1 MQKTKIVLQ
10 LIRLNYLEVNI
21 YMTKVELLAPVGDW
35 NCLKA
40 AVQNGA
46 DAVYFGVEQFN
57 ARMYAANFNVEDMK
71 QVIDYCKL
79 RNVKTN
85 LTLNT
90 LLENCEF
97 DNAVDLAKEAYKA
110 GVDAIIV
117 QDLGLAKY
125 LIDNIPGLPIHAS
138 TQMTVHNLQGVLKLE
153 KLGFDRVVL
162 SRELSCEEIEY
173 ICKNCKVE
181 IETFIHGALCICYSG
196 QCLFSSVVGGR
207 SGNRGKCAGP
217 CRLPYELISENAE
230 THERKSIDKGYLLST
245 KDLCGIAYLPRL
257 IQAGVKCFK
266 IEGRMKSPEY
276 VATVT
281 RIYRKYIDMVLN
293 NDDFIIDE
301 KDINDLMQ
309 VFNRGGF
316 SDGHLDSKHNRN
328 LIFPEKPSN
337 MGIYLGTIKKY
348 NSNKGHITLQLEED
362 LELGDS
368 ISVSN
373 EASKYLVSELMI
385 KNVNQKKV
393 SANTE
398 VTIGRM
404 KGNIKVGD
412 KVYRISSKALSD
424 FAKASYDNCEN
435 KKIPLNC
442 TVTIKKNTPIS
453 MEISTNKNTCYNEL
467 YSSIYVKEI
476 SNMIP
481 IDALKTPISVE
492 RVVKQISKTTNT
504 PFSFENITVL
514 LDDGLYVPSISTL
527 NELRR
532 TALEKVEQEIL
543 SRAKRTLLD
552 LSRKSKESITY
563 TPNVKNPEISVLFRQ
578 LDLDFDYTKL
588 DKEKITNI
596 YVSLELFISKKY
608 SKVISYFSD
617 NYNLYIYV
625 PSIIKTNYKNI
636 ALSTIEQAV
645 MIYNIKGFIV
655 SNIGDFE
662 LLKKY
667 SKDYE
672 FIGNYT
678 LNVFNNNTMEEY
690 RKLGLSRITLSRE
703 LNQELIKEMLANANI
718 NTEMI
723 VYGNLP
729 LMASS
734 YCFLGETNKCYP
746 DCGTNCKK
754 NNKYY
759 LKDRLG
765 FNFRVV
771 PNSIETVTLICNSK
785 TLSVSTKDLPVN
797 FVRLDILDESINEIN
812 EAVDKAYNR
821 EKLEGLQYT
830 NGNLYREV

>member
-1 MQKTKIVLQ
+1 
-10 LIRLNYLEVNI
+10 
-21 YMTKVELLAPVGDW
+21 MTKVELLAPVGDW

-578 LDLDFDYTKL
+578 LELDFDYTKL

>member
-1 MQKTKIVLQ
+1 
-10 LIRLNYLEVNI
+10 
-21 YMTKVELLAPVGDW
+21 MTKVELLAPVGDW

-293 NDDFIIDE
+293 NYDFIIDE

-552 LSRKSKESITY
+552 LSKKSKESITY

-578 LDLDFDYTKL
+578 LELDFDYTKL

-608 SKVISYFSD
+608 SKIISYFSD

-703 LNQELIKEMLANANI
+703 LNQELIKEMLANANL

-734 YCFLGETNKCYP
+734 YCFLGKTNKCYP
-746 DCGTNCKK
+746 NCGTNCKK

>member
-1 MQKTKIVLQ
+1 
-10 LIRLNYLEVNI
+10 
-21 YMTKVELLAPVGDW
+21 MTKVELLAPVGDW

-71 QVIDYCKL
+71 QVIEYCKL

-97 DNAVDLAKEAYKA
+97 DNAVDLAKEAYKT

-245 KDLCGIAYLPRL
+245 KDLCGITYLPRL
-257 IQAGVKCFK
+257 VQAGVKCFK

-293 NDDFIIDE
+293 NYDFIIDE

-552 LSRKSKESITY
+552 LSKKSKESITY

-578 LDLDFDYTKL
+578 LELDFDYTKL

-608 SKVISYFSD
+608 SKIISYFSD

-797 FVRLDILDESINEIN
+797 FVRLDILNESINEIN

>member
-1 MQKTKIVLQ
+1 
-10 LIRLNYLEVNI
+10 
-21 YMTKVELLAPVGDW
+21 MTKVELLAPVGDW

-293 NDDFIIDE
+293 NDNFIIDE

-543 SRAKRTLLD
+543 FRAKRTLLD

-667 SKDYE
+667 SKDDYE

-690 RKLGLSRITLSRE
+690 RKLGISRITLSRE

-734 YCFLGETNKCYP
+734 YCFLGKTNKCYP
-746 DCGTNCKK
+746 NCGTNCKK

>member
-1 MQKTKIVLQ
+1 MQKKKIVLQ

-71 QVIDYCKL
+71 QVIEYCKL

-97 DNAVDLAKEAYKA
+97 DNAVDLAKEAYKT

-257 IQAGVKCFK
+257 VQAGVKCFK

-293 NDDFIIDE
+293 NYDFIIDE

-543 SRAKRTLLD
+543 SRAKKTLLD
-552 LSRKSKESITY
+552 LSKKSKESITY

-608 SKVISYFSD
+608 SKIISYFSD

-703 LNQELIKEMLANANI
+703 LNQELIKEMLANANL

-734 YCFLGETNKCYP
+734 YCFLGKTNKCYP
-746 DCGTNCKK
+746 NCGTNCKK

-785 TLSVSTKDLPVN
+785 TLSISTKDLPVN

>member
-1 MQKTKIVLQ
+1 
-10 LIRLNYLEVNI
+10 
-21 YMTKVELLAPVGDW
+21 MTKVELLAPVGDW

-71 QVIDYCKL
+71 QVIEYCKL

-97 DNAVDLAKEAYKA
+97 DNAVDLAKEAYKT

-257 IQAGVKCFK
+257 VQAGVKCFK

-293 NDDFIIDE
+293 NYDFIIDE

-337 MGIYLGTIKKY
+337 MGIFLGTIKKY

-552 LSRKSKESITY
+552 LSKKSKESITY

-578 LDLDFDYTKL
+578 LELDFDYTKL

-608 SKVISYFSD
+608 SKIISYFSD

-797 FVRLDILDESINEIN
+797 FVRLDILNESINEIN

>member
-1 MQKTKIVLQ
+1 
-10 LIRLNYLEVNI
+10 
-21 YMTKVELLAPVGDW
+21 MTKVELLAPVGDW

-90 LLENCEF
+90 LLENSEF

-293 NDDFIIDE
+293 NNDFIIDE
-301 KDINDLMQ
+301 KDINELMQ

-348 NSNKGHITLQLEED
+348 NSSKGHITLQLEED

-467 YSSIYVKEI
+467 YSSIYVREI

-588 DKEKITNI
+588 NKEKITNI

-771 PNSIETVTLICNSK
+771 PNTIETVTLICNSK

-797 FVRLDILDESINEIN
+797 FVRLDILDESINKIN

>member
-1 MQKTKIVLQ
+1 
-10 LIRLNYLEVNI
+10 
-21 YMTKVELLAPVGDW
+21 MTKVELLAPVGDW

-476 SNMIP
+476 SNMMP

-552 LSRKSKESITY
+552 LSKKSKESITY

-608 SKVISYFSD
+608 SKIISYFSD

-645 MIYNIKGFIV
+645 IIYNIKGFIV

-797 FVRLDILDESINEIN
+797 FVRLDILNESINEIN

>member
-1 MQKTKIVLQ
+1 
-10 LIRLNYLEVNI
+10 
-21 YMTKVELLAPVGDW
+21 MTKVELLAPVGDW

-797 FVRLDILDESINEIN
+797 FVRLDILNESINEIN

>member
-1 MQKTKIVLQ
+1 
-10 LIRLNYLEVNI
+10 
-21 YMTKVELLAPVGDW
+21 MTKVELLAPVGDW

-552 LSRKSKESITY
+552 LSKKSKESITY

-578 LDLDFDYTKL
+578 LELDFDYTKL

-608 SKVISYFSD
+608 SKIISYFSD

-797 FVRLDILDESINEIN
+797 FVRLDILNESINEIN

>member
-1 MQKTKIVLQ
+1 
-10 LIRLNYLEVNI
+10 
-21 YMTKVELLAPVGDW
+21 MTKVELLAPVGDW

-71 QVIDYCKL
+71 QVIEYCKL

-97 DNAVDLAKEAYKA
+97 DNAVDLAKEAYKT

-257 IQAGVKCFK
+257 VQAGVKCFK

-293 NDDFIIDE
+293 NYDFIIDE

-348 NSNKGHITLQLEED
+348 NSNKGHITLQLEEY

-543 SRAKRTLLD
+543 SRAKKTLLD
-552 LSRKSKESITY
+552 LSKKSKESITY

-578 LDLDFDYTKL
+578 LELDFDYTKL

-608 SKVISYFSD
+608 SKIISYFSD

>member
-1 MQKTKIVLQ
+1 
-10 LIRLNYLEVNI
+10 
-21 YMTKVELLAPVGDW
+21 MTKVELLAPVGDW

-71 QVIDYCKL
+71 QVIEYCKL

-97 DNAVDLAKEAYKA
+97 DNAVDLAKEAYKT

-257 IQAGVKCFK
+257 VQAGVKCFK

-293 NDDFIIDE
+293 NYDFIIDE

-543 SRAKRTLLD
+543 SRAKKTLLD
-552 LSRKSKESITY
+552 LSKKSKESITY
-563 TPNVKNPEISVLFRQ
+563 TPNVKNSEISVLFRQ
-578 LDLDFDYTKL
+578 LELDFDYTKL

-608 SKVISYFSD
+608 SKIISYFSD

>member
-1 MQKTKIVLQ
+1 
-10 LIRLNYLEVNI
+10 
-21 YMTKVELLAPVGDW
+21 MTKVELLAPVGDW

-71 QVIDYCKL
+71 QVIEYCKL

-97 DNAVDLAKEAYKA
+97 DNAVDLAKEAYKT

-257 IQAGVKCFK
+257 VQAGVKCFK

-293 NDDFIIDE
+293 NYDFIIDE

-552 LSRKSKESITY
+552 LSKKSKESITY

-578 LDLDFDYTKL
+578 LALDFDYTKL

-608 SKVISYFSD
+608 SKIISYFSD

-797 FVRLDILDESINEIN
+797 FVRLDILNESINEIN

>member
-1 MQKTKIVLQ
+1 
-10 LIRLNYLEVNI
+10 
-21 YMTKVELLAPVGDW
+21 MTKVELLAPVGDW

-563 TPNVKNPEISVLFRQ
+563 TPNVKNPKISVLFRQ

>member
-1 MQKTKIVLQ
+1 
-10 LIRLNYLEVNI
+10 
-21 YMTKVELLAPVGDW
+21 MTKVELLAPVGDW

-552 LSRKSKESITY
+552 LSKKSKESITY

-608 SKVISYFSD
+608 SKIISYFSD

-734 YCFLGETNKCYP
+734 YCFLGKTNKCYP
-746 DCGTNCKK
+746 NCGTNCKK

-797 FVRLDILDESINEIN
+797 FVRLDILNESINEIN

>member
-1 MQKTKIVLQ
+1 
-10 LIRLNYLEVNI
+10 
-21 YMTKVELLAPVGDW
+21 MTKVELLAPVGDW

-588 DKEKITNI
+588 NKEKITNI

>member
-1 MQKTKIVLQ
+1 
-10 LIRLNYLEVNI
+10 
-21 YMTKVELLAPVGDW
+21 MTKVELLAPVGDW

-71 QVIDYCKL
+71 QVIEYCKL

-97 DNAVDLAKEAYKA
+97 DNAVDLAKEAYKT

-257 IQAGVKCFK
+257 VQAGVKCFK

-293 NDDFIIDE
+293 NYDFIIDE

-348 NSNKGHITLQLEED
+348 NSNKGYITLQLEED

-552 LSRKSKESITY
+552 LSKKSKESITY

-578 LDLDFDYTKL
+578 LELDFDYTKL

-608 SKVISYFSD
+608 SKIISYFSD

-797 FVRLDILDESINEIN
+797 FVRLDILNESINEIN

>member
-1 MQKTKIVLQ
+1 
-10 LIRLNYLEVNI
+10 
-21 YMTKVELLAPVGDW
+21 MTKVELLAPVGDW

-71 QVIDYCKL
+71 QVIEYCKL

-97 DNAVDLAKEAYKA
+97 DNAVDLAKEAYKT

>member
-1 MQKTKIVLQ
+1 
-10 LIRLNYLEVNI
+10 
-21 YMTKVELLAPVGDW
+21 MTKVELLAPVGDW

-424 FAKASYDNCEN
+424 LAKASYDNCEN

>member
-1 MQKTKIVLQ
+1 
-10 LIRLNYLEVNI
+10 
-21 YMTKVELLAPVGDW
+21 MTKVELLAPVGDW

-97 DNAVDLAKEAYKA
+97 DNAVDLAKEAYKT

-257 IQAGVKCFK
+257 VQAGVKCFK

-293 NDDFIIDE
+293 NYDFIIDE

-552 LSRKSKESITY
+552 LSKKSKESITY

-578 LDLDFDYTKL
+578 LELDFDYTKL

-608 SKVISYFSD
+608 SKIISYFSD

-797 FVRLDILDESINEIN
+797 FVRLDILNESINEIN

>member
-1 MQKTKIVLQ
+1 MQKKKIVLQ

-337 MGIYLGTIKKY
+337 MGIYLGTIRKY

-552 LSRKSKESITY
+552 LSKKSKESITY

-608 SKVISYFSD
+608 SKIISYFSD

-703 LNQELIKEMLANANI
+703 LNQELIKEMLANANL

-734 YCFLGETNKCYP
+734 YCFLGKTNKCYP
-746 DCGTNCKK
+746 NCGTNCKK

-812 EAVDKAYNR
+812 KAVDKAYNR

>member
-1 MQKTKIVLQ
+1 
-10 LIRLNYLEVNI
+10 
-21 YMTKVELLAPVGDW
+21 MTKVELLAPVGDW

-46 DAVYFGVEQFN
+46 DTVYFGVEQFN

-662 LLKKY
+662 LFKKY

-746 DCGTNCKK
+746 NCGTNCKK

-797 FVRLDILDESINEIN
+797 FVRLDILNESINEIN

>member
-1 MQKTKIVLQ
+1 
-10 LIRLNYLEVNI
+10 
-21 YMTKVELLAPVGDW
+21 MTKVELLAPVGDW

-71 QVIDYCKL
+71 QVIEYCKL

-97 DNAVDLAKEAYKA
+97 DNAVDLAKEAYKT

-257 IQAGVKCFK
+257 VQAGVKCFK

-293 NDDFIIDE
+293 NYDFIIDE

-552 LSRKSKESITY
+552 LSKKSKESITY

-608 SKVISYFSD
+608 SKIISYFSD

-645 MIYNIKGFIV
+645 IIYNIKGFIV

-797 FVRLDILDESINEIN
+797 FVRLDILNESINEIN

>member
-1 MQKTKIVLQ
+1 
-10 LIRLNYLEVNI
+10 
-21 YMTKVELLAPVGDW
+21 MTKVELLAPVGDW

-125 LIDNIPGLPIHAS
+125 LIDNIPGLLIHAS

-662 LLKKY
+662 LFKKY

-746 DCGTNCKK
+746 NCGTNCKK

>member
-1 MQKTKIVLQ
+1 
-10 LIRLNYLEVNI
+10 
-21 YMTKVELLAPVGDW
+21 MTKVELLAPVGDW

-245 KDLCGIAYLPRL
+245 KDLCGIAYIPRL

-293 NDDFIIDE
+293 NDDFVIDE

-563 TPNVKNPEISVLFRQ
+563 TPNVKNPRISVLFRQ

-636 ALSTIEQAV
+636 ALSTIEQAI

>member
-1 MQKTKIVLQ
+1 
-10 LIRLNYLEVNI
+10 
-21 YMTKVELLAPVGDW
+21 MTKVELLAPVGDW

-71 QVIDYCKL
+71 QVIEYCKL

-97 DNAVDLAKEAYKA
+97 DNAVDLAKEAYKT

-293 NDDFIIDE
+293 NDNFIIDE

-578 LDLDFDYTKL
+578 LELDFDYTKL

-608 SKVISYFSD
+608 SKIISYFSD

>member
-1 MQKTKIVLQ
+1 
-10 LIRLNYLEVNI
+10 
-21 YMTKVELLAPVGDW
+21 MTKVELLAPVGDW

-293 NDDFIIDE
+293 NDNFIIDE

-532 TALEKVEQEIL
+532 TTLEKVEQKIL

>member
-1 MQKTKIVLQ
+1 
-10 LIRLNYLEVNI
+10 
-21 YMTKVELLAPVGDW
+21 MTKVELLAPVGDW

-552 LSRKSKESITY
+552 LSKKSKESITY

-608 SKVISYFSD
+608 SKIISYFSD

-703 LNQELIKEMLANANI
+703 LNQELIKEMLANANL

-734 YCFLGETNKCYP
+734 YCFLGKTNKCYP
-746 DCGTNCKK
+746 NCGTNCKK

-785 TLSVSTKDLPVN
+785 TLSISTKDLPVN

>member
-1 MQKTKIVLQ
+1 
-10 LIRLNYLEVNI
+10 
-21 YMTKVELLAPVGDW
+21 MTKVELLAPVGDW

-71 QVIDYCKL
+71 QVIEYCKL

-97 DNAVDLAKEAYKA
+97 DNAVDLAKESYKT

-552 LSRKSKESITY
+552 LSKKSKESITY

-578 LDLDFDYTKL
+578 LELDFDYTKL

-608 SKVISYFSD
+608 SKIISYFSD

-797 FVRLDILDESINEIN
+797 FVRLDILNESINEIN

>member
-1 MQKTKIVLQ
+1 
-10 LIRLNYLEVNI
+10 
-21 YMTKVELLAPVGDW
+21 MTKVELLAPVGDW

-552 LSRKSKESITY
+552 LSKKSKESITY

-578 LDLDFDYTKL
+578 LELDFDYTKL

-608 SKVISYFSD
+608 SKIISYFSD

-672 FIGNYT
+672 SIGNYT

>member
-1 MQKTKIVLQ
+1 
-10 LIRLNYLEVNI
+10 
-21 YMTKVELLAPVGDW
+21 MTKVELLAPVGDW

-97 DNAVDLAKEAYKA
+97 DNAVDLAKEAYKS
-110 GVDAIIV
+110 GIDAIIV

-162 SRELSCEEIEY
+162 SRELSCDEIEY

-442 TVTIKKNTPIS
+442 SVTIKKNTPIS

-578 LDLDFDYTKL
+578 LYLDFDYTKL
-588 DKEKITNI
+588 NKEKITNI

-746 DCGTNCKK
+746 NCGTNCKK

>member
-1 MQKTKIVLQ
+1 
-10 LIRLNYLEVNI
+10 
-21 YMTKVELLAPVGDW
+21 MTKVELLAPVGDW

-97 DNAVDLAKEAYKA
+97 DNAVDLAKEAYKS
-110 GVDAIIV
+110 GIDAIIV

-162 SRELSCEEIEY
+162 SRELSCDEIEY

-532 TALEKVEQEIL
+532 TTLEKVEQEIL

-703 LNQELIKEMLANANI
+703 LNQELIKEMLAKANI

-746 DCGTNCKK
+746 NCGTNCKK

>member
-1 MQKTKIVLQ
+1 
-10 LIRLNYLEVNI
+10 
-21 YMTKVELLAPVGDW
+21 MTKVELLAPVGDW

-71 QVIDYCKL
+71 QVIEYCKL

-97 DNAVDLAKEAYKA
+97 DNAVDLAKEAYKT

-257 IQAGVKCFK
+257 VQAGVKCFK

-552 LSRKSKESITY
+552 LSKKSKESITY

-578 LDLDFDYTKL
+578 LELDFDYTKL

-608 SKVISYFSD
+608 SKIISYFSD

-797 FVRLDILDESINEIN
+797 FVRLDILNESINEIN

>member
-1 MQKTKIVLQ
+1 
-10 LIRLNYLEVNI
+10 
-21 YMTKVELLAPVGDW
+21 MTKVELLAPVGDW

-71 QVIDYCKL
+71 QLIDYCKL

-257 IQAGVKCFK
+257 IQTGVKCFK

-435 KKIPLNC
+435 KKIPLSC

-543 SRAKRTLLD
+543 SRAKRTLID
-552 LSRKSKESITY
+552 LSKKSKESITY

-636 ALSTIEQAV
+636 ALSTVEQAI

>member
-1 MQKTKIVLQ
+1 
-10 LIRLNYLEVNI
+10 
-21 YMTKVELLAPVGDW
+21 MTKVELLAPVGDW

-293 NDDFIIDE
+293 NDNFIIDE

-442 TVTIKKNTPIS
+442 TVTIKKNMPIS

-667 SKDYE
+667 SKDDYE

-734 YCFLGETNKCYP
+734 YCFLGKTNKCYP
-746 DCGTNCKK
+746 NCGTNCKK

>member
-1 MQKTKIVLQ
+1 
-10 LIRLNYLEVNI
+10 
-21 YMTKVELLAPVGDW
+21 MTKVELLAPVGDW

-293 NDDFIIDE
+293 NDNFIIDE

-552 LSRKSKESITY
+552 LSKKSKESITY

-608 SKVISYFSD
+608 SKIISYFSD
-617 NYNLYIYV
+617 NYNLYIYI

-703 LNQELIKEMLANANI
+703 LNQELIKEMLANANL

-734 YCFLGETNKCYP
+734 YCFLGKTNKCYP
-746 DCGTNCKK
+746 NCGTNCKK

-785 TLSVSTKDLPVN
+785 TLSISTKDLPVN

>member
-1 MQKTKIVLQ
+1 
-10 LIRLNYLEVNI
+10 
-21 YMTKVELLAPVGDW
+21 MTKVELLAPVGDW

-71 QVIDYCKL
+71 QVIEYCKL

-97 DNAVDLAKEAYKA
+97 DNAVDLAKEAYKT

-196 QCLFSSVVGGR
+196 QCLFSSMVGGR

-257 IQAGVKCFK
+257 VQAGVKCFK

-293 NDDFIIDE
+293 NYDFIIDE

-543 SRAKRTLLD
+543 SRAKKTLLD
-552 LSRKSKESITY
+552 LSKKSKESITY

-578 LDLDFDYTKL
+578 LELDFDYTKL

-608 SKVISYFSD
+608 SKIISYFSD

>member
-1 MQKTKIVLQ
+1 
-10 LIRLNYLEVNI
+10 
-21 YMTKVELLAPVGDW
+21 MTKVELLAPVGDW

-257 IQAGVKCFK
+257 IQTGVKCFK

-734 YCFLGETNKCYP
+734 YCFLGKTNKCYP
-746 DCGTNCKK
+746 NCGTNCKK

>member
-1 MQKTKIVLQ
+1 
-10 LIRLNYLEVNI
+10 
-21 YMTKVELLAPVGDW
+21 MTKVELLAPVGDW

-245 KDLCGIAYLPRL
+245 KDLCGIAYIPRL

-435 KKIPLNC
+435 KKTPLNC

-797 FVRLDILDESINEIN
+797 FVRLDILNESINEIN